1 MLNKLDEK
9 RGKEGEIM
17 LYTTSYT
24 SPLGKILLAAD
35 EEGLTGVW
43 FEGEKYLVERS
54 AMPFVEKET
63 PVLRDAR
70 RWLDIYFRGAQP
82 DFMPPLHPVGSPF
95 RQEVW
100 KILRQI
106 PYGTTTTYGDIA
118 AQIARARGGAKV
130 AAQAVGGAVG
140 HNDISILIPCHR
152 VVGKNGNLTGYAA
165 GLDKK
170 IFLLTLEKADMSR
183 LFRPAKGTAL

>member
-1 MLNKLDEK
+1 
-9 RGKEGEIM
+9 M
-17 LYTTSYT
+17 LYTTSYI
-24 SPLGKILLAAD
+24 SPLGKIFLAAD

-43 FEGEKYLVERS
+43 FEGEKYLVKRS

-82 DFMPPLHPVGSPF
+82 DCMPTLHPVGSPF
-95 RQEVW
+95 RQAVW

-130 AAQAVGGAVG
+130 AAQAVGSAVG

-170 IFLLTLEKADMSR
+170 IFLLTLEKVDMSR

>member
-1 MLNKLDEK
+1 MLMLNKLDEK

-54 AMPFVEKET
+54 AMSFVEKET

-70 RWLDIYFRGAQP
+70 RWLDRLGCRTGQENFSAHAGKGGHEPSFPSREGNGIIKGRGENDRQP
-82 DFMPPLHPVGSPF
+82 VSISVGQRYKKYS
-95 RQEVW
+95 
-100 KILRQI
+100 
-106 PYGTTTTYGDIA
+106 
-118 AQIARARGGAKV
+118 ARSA
-130 AAQAVGGAVG
+130 
-140 HNDISILIPCHR
+140 
-152 VVGKNGNLTGYAA
+152 
-165 GLDKK
+165 
-170 IFLLTLEKADMSR
+170 
-183 LFRPAKGTAL
+183 

>member
-1 MLNKLDEK
+1 
-9 RGKEGEIM
+9 M

-54 AMPFVEKET
+54 AMSFVEKET

-170 IFLLTLEKADMSR
+170 IFLLTLEKVDMSR